1 MFIISPIGSVPSLP
15 HHISTNLVISG
26 KRIDHSATQ
35 GSRRQALILIH
46 SFFCLVWKCIH
57 YVYIICTVLFD
68 ISCRMVISLGKETR
82 IGAIVRY
89 WFVDS
94 KSSIAQD
101 AFPIV
106 SASVVGRG
114 AVLRALTTSAV
125 GMRWILTLQPTHLH
139 VWHINLTNS

>member
-1 MFIISPIGSVPSLP
+1 
-15 HHISTNLVISG
+15 
-26 KRIDHSATQ
+26 
-35 GSRRQALILIH
+35 
-46 SFFCLVWKCIH
+46 
-57 YVYIICTVLFD
+57 
-68 ISCRMVISLGKETR
+68 MVISLGRETR

-94 KSSIAQD
+94 NSSIAQD
-101 AFPIV
+101 AFLIV

-139 VWHINLTNS
+139 VLHEILTGRGHICKLWINWIFEVPNFQPSSMGGEDLHESESFVL